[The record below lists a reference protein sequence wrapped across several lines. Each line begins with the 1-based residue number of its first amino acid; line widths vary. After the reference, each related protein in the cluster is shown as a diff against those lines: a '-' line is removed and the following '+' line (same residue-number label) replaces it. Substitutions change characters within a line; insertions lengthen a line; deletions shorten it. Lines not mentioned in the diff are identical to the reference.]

1 MIRLL
6 NAWLCVGVV
15 KCADFM
21 NCDHRDE
28 FLKDGLEKGQSLV
41 VLKRSGKMEST
52 IKTLAISEIQ
62 TQILTFGATQMS

>member
-1 MIRLL
+1 
-6 NAWLCVGVV
+6 
-15 KCADFM
+15 M